1 MLRVTNLTLFI
12 QFSSSLQFHQNR
24 AESIDIQEIVIA
36 FSDRKL
42 SGEIRAKENLIR
54 EADYSMRK
62 SPKLQL
68 SRWFSEINPYCYIS
82 LLPWITLASIDDVL
96 ASLVFGLFIICGIDQ
111 KSTH

>member
-96 ASLVFGLFIICGIDQ
+96 ASLVFGL
-111 KSTH
+111 